1 MSASAGRPVSG
12 VVRDARGAPVAL
24 ARVWFRSG
32 PGALPDVAALT
43 DGQGRFTLSAP
54 RAGSYEIGCSTD
66 TLGSA
71 RAGIVVRDQG
81 VQVEI
86 VLPP

>member
-1 MSASAGRPVSG
+1 MNASAGRPVSG

-24 ARVWFRSG
+24 ARVSFVSG

-54 RAGSYEIGCSTD
+54 RAGNYEIGCNAD
-66 TLGSA
+66 AQGSA
-71 RAGIVVRDQG
+71 RLAVVVGERG
-81 VQVEI
+81 VQVDM